1 MILIP
6 LVVTSVISSI
16 SQINAKVIGS
26 LGVRVRKSAMRI
38 ESMRFQIDNWLY
50 DMSSKRASEPSK
62 ELGLGA
68 LEELGRASG
77 TLGTTVFKKASERGR
92 GQVQDGRLTA
102 K

>member
-26 LGVRVRKSAMRI
+26 LGVRVRKNAT
-38 ESMRFQIDNWLY
+38 SMRFKIDNWLY
-50 DMSSKRASEPSK
+50 DMSSKRASVASK
-62 ELGLGA
+62 ELRLGA
-68 LEELGRASG
+68 LEDLGRASG
-77 TLGTTVFKKASERGR
+77 TLGTTVPKKASERGR
-92 GQVQDGRLTA
+92 GQVQDGCLTA

>member
-26 LGVRVRKSAMRI
+26 LGVRVRKNAMKI
-38 ESMRFQIDNWLY
+38 ESMRFQIDNW
-50 DMSSKRASEPSK
+50 KRASVASK
-62 ELGLGA
+62 ELRLGA
-68 LEELGRASG
+68 LEDLGRASG
-77 TLGTTVFKKASERGR
+77 TLGTTVPKKASERGR
-92 GQVQDGRLTA
+92 GQVQDGCLTA